1 MPDTTCDEA
10 VLVVFS
16 IAYTCTAAVV
26 MLCVCFLTT
35 PSDLMV
41 EFTLSHLSKN
51 LMLDMH
57 RLVSQES
64 HAAHMLL
71 TCRACCIK
79 SVNMLLTCCSH
90 AAYMQGLL
98 HRVCSFYVTYFLL
111 YSHIRT
117 TVPPVDMYT

>member
-1 MPDTTCDEA
+1 MPDTACDEA
-10 VLVVFS
+10 VLAVLS
-16 IAYTCTAAVV
+16 IAYTCTATVV

-79 SVNMLLTCCSH
+79 SVNMLLTCCLH
-90 AAYMQGLL
+90 AGLVASSVFFL
-98 HRVCSFYVTYFLL
+98 TCFLL
-111 YSHIRT
+111 YSHIRI
-117 TVPPVDMYT
+117 TVPPVDTYT